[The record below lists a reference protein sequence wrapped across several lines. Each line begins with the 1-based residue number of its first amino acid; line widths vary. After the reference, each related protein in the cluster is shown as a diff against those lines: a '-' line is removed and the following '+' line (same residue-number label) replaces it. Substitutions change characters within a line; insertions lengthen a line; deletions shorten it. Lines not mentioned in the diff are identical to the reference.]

1 MRINEIVEIIHG
13 TLLNNPPLS
22 SFENITAN
30 LAKVQRES
38 LFISTTPEDAK
49 EAIALGAYGIVFE
62 DGDMPM
68 IDNEV
73 AWIRVDLLQEAM
85 TRFIRHRLLIQQIS
99 VIFFEEIEYAIAQ
112 EIVIDESVA
121 LVSGG
126 YADFLEVVQSPL
138 IDKIITSNPQL
149 LEISLEY
156 TQGSYVEHK
165 PFKLLSYTLFDS
177 KIYFDSQRYT
187 LPLPSLFLEQLSSVI
202 ALAQAEGIAISLDH
216 FQSIPY
222 FRPHFIDARGNL
234 CKFGQSGKVLIAER
248 DLESFKKYSAYI
260 LHNAKWAKISLF
272 VPKQYLEIFS
282 HLAHCVGY
290 ESEEGLLSSLKETFH
305 FGMILGVDEDF
316 ITQNFTQEQEEAG
329 LFDD

>member
-30 LAKVQRES
+30 LARVQRGS
-38 LFISTTPEDAK
+38 LFIATTPESAK

-73 AWIRVDLLQEAM
+73 AWIRVDLLQDAM
-85 TRFIRHRLLIQQIS
+85 TRYIRHKLLIQQIR
-99 VIFFEEIEYAIAQ
+99 VIFFEKIEFSIAQ
-112 EIVIDESVA
+112 EIVVDESVA

-126 YADFLEVVQSPL
+126 YADLLEMIQNPL
-138 IDKIITSNPQL
+138 ISKIITCNPQL
-149 LEISLEY
+149 LEISLECIE
-156 TQGSYVEHK
+156 GSYVEHK
-165 PFKLLSYTLFDS
+165 PFKLISYTLFDS
-177 KIYFDSQRYT
+177 KIYFDSQRYV
-187 LPLPSLFLEQLSSVI
+187 LPLPSLFLEQLASVI
-202 ALAQAEGIAISLDH
+202 TLTQSEEIAISLDH

-248 DLESFKKYSAYI
+248 DLESFKKYSAYL

-272 VPKQYLEIFS
+272 VPTQFLEIFS
-282 HLAHCVGY
+282 SIAQCVGY
-290 ESEEGLLSSLKETFH
+290 ESEEELLVSLKETFH
-305 FGMILGVDEDF
+305 FGIILGVDEDF
-316 ITQNFTQEQEEAG
+316 ITQNFTQEQEGAG